1 MTDWEAVVQGWCEQL
16 PQGVLDALATVALA
30 GPAMGAPTLR
40 SASSAPVLR
49 AAQLAR
55 DAVEA
60 GEGPYLAGLLRGV
73 RMAKADVPALRA
85 VWTGPESAAASGR
98 LTLAVVADL
107 LSEAT
112 HEVLLVSYAAYP
124 APDIVAALT
133 AAVARGVSVTLLL
146 EPDEWSGGGLISLNE
161 LRRIHYMAMTPV
173 WNIAPHPDA
182 TPEESPGSFRQHD
195 IHPFSG
201 GMTPPG
207 SMRWFVR
214 ARQ

>member
-1 MTDWEAVVQGWCEQL
+1 MRFGHVSGTPQAVGSAQPCRACL
-16 PQGVLDALATVALA
+16 RATA
-30 GPAMGAPTLR
+30 TLR
-40 SASSAPVLR
+40 KWVYGQA
-49 AAQLAR
+49 
-55 DAVEA
+55 
-60 GEGPYLAGLLRGV
+60 
-73 RMAKADVPALRA
+73 
-85 VWTGPESAAASGR
+85 
-98 LTLAVVADL
+98 
-107 LSEAT
+107 
-112 HEVLLVSYAAYP
+112 
-124 APDIVAALT
+124 
-133 AAVARGVSVTLLL
+133 L